1 MGRDLHLVGFNLV
14 LVFRESL
21 DVGSDLLCGG
31 MQARLDQLGCFQV
44 IAVDRDRFRCNPALV
59 IGHSVDRHLESRYQH
74 NVGQFLSVQA
84 KKPRI
89 VFRSRFIAEDHS
101 NLPLRVLHNHRFAGA
116 GNDHSLDFGLVAAS
130 AKSR

>member
-1 MGRDLHLVGFNLV
+1 
-14 LVFRESL
+14 
-21 DVGSDLLCGG
+21 

-44 IAVDRDRFRCNPALV
+44 VAVDRDRFRCNPALV
-59 IGHSVDRHLESRYQH
+59 VGHSIDRHFESRYQH

-89 VFRSRFIAEDHS
+89 VFRSRFIGEDDS
-101 NLPLRVLHNHRFAGA
+101 NLALRGLHNHRFSGA
-116 GNDHSLDFGLVAAS
+116 GNDHSFDFGLVATS